1 MATKQFMKIG
11 SVKGNSKDG
20 KHDGWSDVKSI
31 STGVGNAVNCV
42 QAAKGKSSGAAAT
55 LSNISV
61 KMEVDKSIPEL
72 LAYCAVGKVWDKA
85 EFELCE
91 EGESDPLLRIELGD
105 KVAVTSCN
113 VQADAAGSPEVT
125 LGIAFAKIT
134 WKYKTDKDLFWD
146 LKKNEG
152 SLKAK

>member
-1 MATKQFMKIG
+1 MAVAKKAASKKTGASDKDAKTRTKIERLAKDALK
-11 SVKGNSKDG
+11 VVEKGDNPALE
-20 KHDGWSDVKSI
+20 I
-31 STGVGNAVNCV
+31 RMRA
-42 QAAKGKSSGAAAT
+42 
-55 LSNISV
+55 LSNVSFNEKRRI
-61 KMEVDKSIPEL
+61 
-72 LAYCAVGKVWDKA
+72 
-85 EFELCE
+85 
-91 EGESDPLLRIELGD
+91 IELGD